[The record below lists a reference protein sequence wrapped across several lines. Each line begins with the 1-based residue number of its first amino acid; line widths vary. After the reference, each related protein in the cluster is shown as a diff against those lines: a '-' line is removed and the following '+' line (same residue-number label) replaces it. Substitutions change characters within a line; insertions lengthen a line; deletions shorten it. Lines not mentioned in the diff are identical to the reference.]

1 MENVAVHGS
10 AQKAWQDCLVFIS
23 PKVKR
28 QTFHTWFQ
36 HIRPVAFEGNTLVL
50 EVANQFAADWI
61 QEHFRDLL
69 TQAVQETVG
78 PPVNFRLKV
87 REPRNAGRGQVKQQG
102 SSAQL
107 TLDVGAPAAESQ
119 PTSTSTNSGGIGNNG
134 QPPTTS
140 APANEARPHT
150 QSPPGLASPYAPVV
164 KVAHRPAVGLALS
177 DRYTFDT
184 FVVGDSNQ
192 FAHAAALSVA
202 ESGNNA
208 RYNPLYIYGRVGL
221 GKTHLAQAIGHL
233 VLELN
238 PRARV
243 VYATSEKF
251 TNDFIS
257 SLSANNTA
265 EFTQRYRS
273 VDLLIVDDIQFFA
286 GKESTQA
293 QFFHTFNDLFQN
305 GRRIVLTSDRPPKEI
320 SGLEERLLSRFACGL
335 VTDIQPPDLET
346 RIAILKKKTENEQI
360 DVPEDCLH
368 YIADHITSNIRELEG
383 SLIRLLAYASLCGKD
398 VNLELARE
406 VLQDTLEAKRPP
418 LTIETIQKAVAAH
431 FNLPIESMWTKKKT
445 QEIVNAR
452 QIAMSLARELTG
464 WPLKTIGSK
473 FGGRDHSTVIHACAQ
488 VAART
493 KEDPAFKQH
502 IDQIVTNL
510 YS

>member
-1 MENVAVHGS
+1 MENVVVQGS
-10 AQKAWQDCLVFIS
+10 AQKAWLSCLTYLS
-23 PKVKR
+23 PKVKK

-36 HIRPVAFEGNTLVL
+36 PLKPLGFEGSSLVL

-61 QEHFRDLL
+61 QEHFKDLL
-69 TQAVQETVG
+69 TQALRDRVSEEATYSL
-78 PPVNFRLKV
+78 RV
-87 REPRNAGRGQVKQQG
+87 RESRTQSRGSVKQQA

-107 TLDVGAPAAESQ
+107 SLDVDVPSAENHLMDFQVQVVES
-119 PTSTSTNSGGIGNNG
+119 P
-134 QPPTTS
+134 
-140 APANEARPHT
+140 T
-150 QSPPGLASPYAPVV
+150 QSPSPTPAILLNSMQPVAPQSPYTQPAQPA
-164 KVAHRPAVGLALS
+164 KIAHRPAVGLALS

-184 FVVGDSNQ
+184 FVVGESNQ

-202 ESGNNA
+202 EAGRTS
-208 RYNPLYIYGRVGL
+208 RFNPLYIYGRVGL

-251 TNDFIS
+251 TNDFIT
-257 SLSANNTA
+257 SLSAGNTA

-293 QFFHTFNDLFQN
+293 QFFHTFNDLYQN

-320 SGLEERLLSRFACGL
+320 SGLEERLLSRFGCGL

-346 RIAILKKKTENEQI
+346 RIAILKKKTENEPI
-360 DVPEDCLH
+360 DVPEDCLG
-368 YIADHITSNIRELEG
+368 YIANHVTSNIRELEG
-383 SLIRLLAYASLCGKD
+383 SLIRLLAKASLCGKD
-398 VNLELARE
+398 VTLELTRE
-406 VLQDTLEAKRPP
+406 VLQDTLETKRPP
-418 LTIETIQKAVAAH
+418 LTIESIQKTVAAH
-431 FNLPIESMWTKKKT
+431 FNLPLESMWTKKKT

-452 QIAMSLARELTG
+452 QIAMHLARELTG
-464 WPLKTIGSK
+464 APLKSIGAK
-473 FGGRDHSTVIHACAQ
+473 FGGRDHSTVIHACTQ
-488 VAART
+488 VAARIRKDHT
-493 KEDPAFKQH
+493 FKQH
-502 IDQIVTNL
+502 IDQIVNNL

>member
-10 AQKAWQDCLVFIS
+10 AQKAWLDCLTFIS
-23 PKVKR
+23 PKVKK

-36 HIRPVAFEGNTLVL
+36 PVRPIAFERSTLVL

-69 TQAVQETVG
+69 AQALRDQIGSEATYT
-78 PPVNFRLKV
+78 LKV
-87 REPRNAGRGQVKQQG
+87 RESRAGGKAMAKQKPP
-102 SSAQL
+102 SPQL
-107 TLDVGAPAAESQ
+107 SLDVDSTSNGAPSTAAGTNGSGNGHAAEPEGGSRAVETPQ
-119 PTSTSTNSGGIGNNG
+119 AQAST
-134 QPPTTS
+134 
-140 APANEARPHT
+140 
-150 QSPPGLASPYAPVV
+150 YAPPV
-164 KVAHRPAVGLALS
+164 KVSHRPAVGLALS

-184 FVVGDSNQ
+184 FVVGESNQ

-202 ESGNNA
+202 ESGGTSKF
-208 RYNPLYIYGRVGL
+208 NPLYIYGRVGL

-257 SLSANNTA
+257 SLSAGNTA

-320 SGLEERLLSRFACGL
+320 SGLEERLLSRFGSGL

-346 RIAILKKKTENEQI
+346 RIAILKKKNENEQI
-360 DVPEDCLH
+360 DVPEECLH
-368 YIADHITSNIRELEG
+368 YIADHITSNIRELQG

-398 VNLELARE
+398 VTLDLTRE

-418 LTIETIQKAVAAH
+418 LTIEMIQKAVAAH

-452 QIAMSLARELTG
+452 QIAMYLARELTG
-464 WPLKTIGSK
+464 SPLKTIGSK
-473 FGGRDHSTVIHACAQ
+473 FGGRDHSTVIHACTQ
-488 VAART
+488 VAARMR
-493 KEDPAFKQH
+493 EDQTFKQH
-502 IDQIVTNL
+502 IDQMINNL

>member
-10 AQKAWQDCLVFIS
+10 ARRAWLDCLSFIS
-23 PKVKR
+23 PKVKK

-36 HIRPVAFEGNTLVL
+36 PIKPVVFEGTTLVL

-61 QEHFRDLL
+61 EEHFRELL
-69 TQAVQETVG
+69 SRALCDKVG
-78 PPVNFRLKV
+78 AEAEYKLKV
-87 REPRNAGRGQVKQQG
+87 RETRGSRGGHVREAAH
-102 SSAQL
+102 SAQL
-107 TLDVGAPAAESQ
+107 SLDVHFPDSEASGPRHGGNGDGEVAPQEEAVPQFPTTPGPATVYAPAL
-119 PTSTSTNSGGIGNNG
+119 
-134 QPPTTS
+134 
-140 APANEARPHT
+140 R
-150 QSPPGLASPYAPVV
+150 
-164 KVAHRPAVGLALS
+164 VAHRPAVGLALS
-177 DRYTFDT
+177 DRYTFET
-184 FVVGDSNQ
+184 FVVGESNQ

-202 ESGNNA
+202 EAGGTS
-208 RYNPLYIYGRVGL
+208 RFNPLYIYGRVGL
-221 GKTHLAQAIGHL
+221 GKTHLAQAIGHM

-257 SLSANNTA
+257 SLSAGNTA

-293 QFFHTFNDLFQN
+293 QFFHTFNDLYQN

-320 SGLEERLLSRFACGL
+320 SGLEERLLSRFGCGL

-346 RIAILKKKTENEQI
+346 RLAIIKKKTENEQI
-360 DVPEDCLH
+360 EVPEECLQ
-368 YIADHITSNIRELEG
+368 YIASNITSNIRELEG

-398 VNLELARE
+398 VTLALTRE
-406 VLQDTLEAKRPP
+406 VLQDTLAAKRPP
-418 LTIETIQKAVAAH
+418 LTIESIQTAVAAH

-452 QIAMSLARELTG
+452 QVAMHLARELTG
-464 WPLKTIGSK
+464 SPLKTIGSK

-488 VAART
+488 VADRI
-493 KEDPAFKQH
+493 KQDHSFKQH
-502 IDQIVTNL
+502 IDQIVNNL